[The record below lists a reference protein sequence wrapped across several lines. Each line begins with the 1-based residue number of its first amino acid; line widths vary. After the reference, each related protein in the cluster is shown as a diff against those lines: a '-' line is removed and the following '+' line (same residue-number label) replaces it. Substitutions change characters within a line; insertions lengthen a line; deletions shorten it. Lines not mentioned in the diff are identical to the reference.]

1 MEVLAEFLKEKGKI
15 GVTIVNQDSLPE
27 NFAIFDAVIGYIH
40 RDLEEKTELKIIE
53 YTQKGGRYI
62 CLHHSISSGKAKNKY
77 YFDFLGIRLDNPE
90 NSRNPVEPGGGYGW
104 RHDGEKGV
112 TLTLV
117 NLNPEHYITNHKIQ
131 WGKPVIYTPSDF
143 PSVEGMY
150 PSILFEKSEVY
161 LNHKF
166 TDGRQ
171 KIVLCGMKFYDD
183 RNGCLF
189 MQDRAVWIKRQG
201 KGEIIYFMPGHS
213 VLDFKNQN
221 FAQMILN
228 AIEWEK

>member
-90 NSRNPVEPGGGYGW
+90 NSRNP
-104 RHDGEKGV
+104 
-112 TLTLV
+112 
-117 NLNPEHYITNHKIQ
+117 
-131 WGKPVIYTPSDF
+131 
-143 PSVEGMY
+143 
-150 PSILFEKSEVY
+150 
-161 LNHKF
+161 
-166 TDGRQ
+166 
-171 KIVLCGMKFYDD
+171 
-183 RNGCLF
+183 
-189 MQDRAVWIKRQG
+189 A
-201 KGEIIYFMPGHS
+201 
-213 VLDFKNQN
+213 
-221 FAQMILN
+221 A
-228 AIEWEK
+228 